1 MAAPFSVPVSLTP
14 VQVYVPSPS
23 GIPSVFIKNAGLT
36 PVWVGG
42 SEVSTVAGLE
52 LSARAAITLRDAV
65 QPVFAVSGFTPG
77 AAGPG
82 TVLANIAQGGSV
94 ISVASGG
101 SAFTSGSEIVIESGS
116 VRQEVQAVAAQT
128 GTTVTISGG
137 FVFAHG
143 STVTFSQVIAAP
155 ASVIISAGAV

>member
-1 MAAPFSVPVSLTP
+1 MAPFSVPVSLTP

-23 GIPSVFIKNAGLT
+23 GVPSVFIENRSPA
-36 PVWVGG
+36 PVWIGG

-52 LSARAAITLRDAV
+52 LSPRASVTLRDAV
-65 QPVFAVSGFTPG
+65 QPVFAVSGFNPG
-77 AAGPG
+77 TAGPG

-101 SAFTSGSEIVIESGS
+101 SAFTTGSEIVIESGS

-128 GTTVTISGG
+128 GSTVTISGA

-155 ASVIISAGAV
+155 SQVTISAGAV